1 MDEGI
6 DLELTGI
13 GAELTGIDLGD
24 ERLNRRSL
32 KVLEALATNPQ
43 ASVNA
48 ACSGWSETL
57 AAYRFFNNP
66 AVEPE
71 KILAPHQEATRER
84 IQAQPVVL
92 VIQDT
97 TEFDFT
103 SHPPKDAGCLDKT
116 YRFGFYDHTSL
127 AVTPERLCLGV
138 VGEEQFDRAPE
149 SLGKTNERVN
159 WPIEDKESFRWL
171 SGYRLASRL
180 AKECPN
186 TQIVSVADSEADIY
200 DIFVDAKEQESGAEF
215 LIRAKENRATP
226 EKDPAA
232 GPAAYRKVK
241 DEARASEVRI
251 RKTIELQQTPKRA
264 ARLAT
269 LEIRALEVTVKPPHA
284 RSRLPQVTYNVVLVD
299 EVNGPQDGTDVCWLL
314 ITSLPIET
322 IAQIE
327 IVIEYYVARW
337 TVEVYFRTLKTGCK
351 IEEIQLETVRRLKN
365 CLAFYKIIAWRILYL
380 THLNRECPDLPCDAV
395 FGEEEWLP
403 VWQIV
408 KQEPPPKSPPL
419 LGEFMKLIAELGGYN
434 NRATE
439 PPPGPQ
445 TIWTG
450 LRRMLDFAIAWK
462 ACQLA
467 QQKLVYK

>member
-1 MDEGI
+1 MDE
-6 DLELTGI
+6 GI
-13 GAELTGIDLGD
+13 GAELVGIDLGD
-24 ERLNRRSL
+24 KRLNRRSL
-32 KVLEALATNPQ
+32 KVLEALAANPQ

-57 AAYRFFNNP
+57 AAYRFFDNP

-84 IQAQPVVL
+84 IKAQPVVL

-103 SHPPKDAGCLDKT
+103 SHPPQDAGCLDHP

-138 VGEEQFDRAPE
+138 VGEGQFDRTPE
-149 SLGKTNERVN
+149 SLGEADEREN
-159 WPIEDKESFRWL
+159 WPIEDKESFRWI
-171 SGYRLASRL
+171 SGYRLASQL
-180 AKECPN
+180 AQECPN
-186 TQIVSVADSEADIY
+186 TQIISVADSEADIY
-200 DIFVDAKEQESGAEF
+200 DIFVDAQERKSGAEF
-215 LIRAKENRATP
+215 LIRAKVNRAIP

-241 DEARASEVRI
+241 DEVRASDVRI
-251 RKTIELQQTPKRA
+251 RKTIELQQTPQRT
-264 ARLAT
+264 ARLAK
-269 LEIRALEVTVKPPHA
+269 LEIRALRVTVKPPHA
-284 RSRLPQVTYNVVLVD
+284 RSRLPQVTYNVVLVS

-322 IAQIE
+322 LAQIE
-327 IVIEYYVARW
+327 LIIEYYLARW
-337 TVEVYFRTLKTGCK
+337 MIEVYFRTLKTGCK

-365 CLAFYKIIAWRILYL
+365 CLALYKIIAWRILSL
-380 THLNRECPDLPCDAV
+380 THLNRECPELPCDAV
-395 FGEEEWLP
+395 FAPEEWQP

-408 KQEPPPKSPPL
+408 KQEPPPKHAPL
-419 LGEFMKLIAELGGYN
+419 LGDLMKLIAELGGYN

-462 ACQLA
+462 AFQLA
-467 QQKLVYK
+467 QQKLVCK